1 MPAPPVSEHGDRERR
16 RVLLGVTGG
25 IAACKAPLLVRRLR
39 ERGFEV
45 RCALTAAGERFVAPL
60 ALEVLSGAPVLR
72 EEYLAPGV
80 GGQELHV
87 ELARWADVV
96 CVAPAT
102 AHTLARLAWGLA
114 DDFLTTTALAFEGPL
129 VVAPAMHSAMWAKA
143 TVGEALE
150 RLRARGALLVGPE
163 TGPLASGELG
173 LGRMSEPE
181 TIAAAVA
188 RAVSARDL
196 DGTRVLVTAGPTHE
210 PIDPVRFLGN
220 RSSGKMGFAIAAA
233 AARRGAEVTL
243 VAGPVEL
250 PDPAGVLRVDV
261 ESAREMAAAVFERAP
276 RADVVV
282 MTAAVADYRPAEVAR
297 TKIKREGRDGL
308 QLSLVPNPDILAA
321 LAEQAPAALR
331 IGFAAE
337 TDRVRE
343 NAQRKLAAKRVDLL
357 VVNDV
362 SRTDIGFGADDN
374 ELTVLRP
381 GREPIELG
389 KHSKALLADALL
401 DLVREELAERR
412 RGSDDGQRGGVAT

>member
-1 MPAPPVSEHGDRERR
+1 
-16 RVLLGVTGG
+16 
-25 IAACKAPLLVRRLR
+25 
-39 ERGFEV
+39 
-45 RCALTAAGERFVAPL
+45 
-60 ALEVLSGAPVLR
+60 
-72 EEYLAPGV
+72 
-80 GGQELHV
+80 
-87 ELARWADVV
+87 
-96 CVAPAT
+96 
-102 AHTLARLAWGLA
+102 
-114 DDFLTTTALAFEGPL
+114 
-129 VVAPAMHSAMWAKA
+129 
-143 TVGEALE
+143 
-150 RLRARGALLVGPE
+150 
-163 TGPLASGELG
+163 
-173 LGRMSEPE
+173 
-181 TIAAAVA
+181 
-188 RAVSARDL
+188 
-196 DGTRVLVTAGPTHE
+196 
-210 PIDPVRFLGN
+210 
-220 RSSGKMGFAIAAA
+220 MGFSIAAA

-412 RGSDDGQRGGVAT
+412 RGANDRQRGGGAT

>member
-1 MPAPPVSEHGDRERR
+1 MPSTPASDYGGRERR

-25 IAACKAPLLVRRLR
+25 IAACKAPLVVRRLR

-60 ALEVLSGAPVLR
+60 ALEVLSGAPILR

-80 GGQELHV
+80 GGEELHV

-102 AHTLARLAWGLA
+102 AHTLARLAWGFA

-143 TVGEALE
+143 TVSEAVE
-150 RLRARGALLVGPE
+150 RLRARGTLVVGPE
-163 TGPLASGELG
+163 TGALASGELG

-181 TIAAAVA
+181 TIAEAVA
-188 RAVSARDL
+188 LASSPRDL
-196 DGTRVLVTAGPTHE
+196 AGVRVLVTAGPTHE
-210 PIDPVRFLGN
+210 PIDPVRFVGN

-243 VAGPVEL
+243 IAGPVAL
-250 PDPAGVLRVDV
+250 PDPPGVDRVNV
-261 ESAREMAAAVFERAP
+261 ESAREMASAVAERAP

-282 MTAAVADYRPAEVAR
+282 MAAAVADYRPSEIAP
-297 TKIKREGRDGL
+297 TKIKREGRAGL
-308 QLSLVPNPDILAA
+308 DLSLVPNPDILDA
-321 LAEQAPAALR
+321 LAEQAPTALR

-343 NAQRKLAAKRVDLL
+343 HAQRKLATKRVDLL

-362 SRTDIGFGADDN
+362 SRSDIGFGADDN

-381 GREPIELG
+381 GREPLELG
-389 KHSKALLADALL
+389 KRSKTLLAGALL
-401 DLVREELAERR
+401 DVVREALGERR
-412 RGSDDGQRGGVAT
+412 RGAADGARGGAAP